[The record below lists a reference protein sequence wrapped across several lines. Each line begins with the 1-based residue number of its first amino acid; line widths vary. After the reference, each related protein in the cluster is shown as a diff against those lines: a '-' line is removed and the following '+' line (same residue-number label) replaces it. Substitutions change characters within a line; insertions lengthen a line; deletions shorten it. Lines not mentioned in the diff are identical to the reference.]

1 MNVSSHSLRAGVVA
15 GADPAFSLGRG
26 CRSCRAFQWIVSPS
40 PPELWEGRHRGLMLK
55 SFKIWWCRKG
65 TYSQRGATG
74 TDTPTRLSPSPLPTV
89 TFQSDTVLSRQ
100 QRRPSGTKRR
110 LYAPTAPQ
118 DLRSLPNENSG
129 SAPGLGLVRLC
140 QVRFRTDLVKCLT
153 DECQFW
159 CF

>member
-1 MNVSSHSLRAGVVA
+1 MQLVGSQVVYQVR
-15 GADPAFSLGRG
+15 LG
-26 CRSCRAFQWIVSPS
+26 Q
-40 PPELWEGRHRGLMLK
+40 GRIQG
-55 SFKIWWCRKG
+55 
-65 TYSQRGATG
+65 GATG
-74 TDTPTRLSPSPLPTV
+74 AGRPSPMETGAPAPKEQGRQFSSPFAECLSLGLFFLFHRRRCFGAFPPAKALFSSMTV